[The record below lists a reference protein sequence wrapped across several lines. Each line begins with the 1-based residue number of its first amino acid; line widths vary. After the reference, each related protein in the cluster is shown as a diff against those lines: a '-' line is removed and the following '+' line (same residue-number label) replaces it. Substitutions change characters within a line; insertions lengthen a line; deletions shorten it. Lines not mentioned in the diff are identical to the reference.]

1 MGSPTDANEA
11 RPVGRAEA
19 LVARLLSAA
28 VQTFATRLPN
38 AKKKAD
44 KKKRTKRKINK
55 EKKFGGGTKSIYA
68 PYPQ

>member
-19 LVARLLSAA
+19 SVARLLSAA

-38 AKKKAD
+38 ATKKAD
-44 KKKRTKRKINK
+44 KKHTAEQNV
-55 EKKFGGGTKSIYA
+55 
-68 PYPQ
+68 